1 MLRLS
6 ALRFSGLLQKVE
18 MFCVFPSLFP
28 DYVKWVSSK
37 LYTLICCLLSALFQ
51 HEHWNTHPVST
62 WALWFIHKGLELDYY
77 NRLAEQILF
86 ICMRVRINALRPSWF
101 YLLLW
106 PHCVWLKICMSS
118 LLAVTL
124 SALVYSTNL
133 MW

>member
-28 DYVKWVSSK
+28 DYVKWISSK
-37 LYTLICCLLSALFQ
+37 FYTLICCLLSALFQ
-51 HEHWNTHPVST
+51 HEHWDSTVFVHPVNWNTLPVST

-86 ICMRVRINALRPSWF
+86 CCMRVRINALRPSRF

-106 PHCVWLKICMSS
+106 PHCVWLKICMSR
-118 LLAVTL
+118 VC
-124 SALVYSTNL
+124 
-133 MW
+133 WRWH